1 MKNKVKILFSS
12 IIIIISLIC
21 MVFVFN
27 MNIIPNKYLILFIS
41 LMVILNLLCA
51 FLLFRKSKI
60 LNIIGIILYIILIG
74 TSSFG
79 IYYSSKTINF
89 LNEKFNKVVEVSKY
103 DVIVLK
109 DSNYKK
115 LNDLKNKNIGYLNI
129 NTNIK
134 NLNLKANYTKY
145 NINDLYNKFIN
156 GNIDSM
162 IINDSYLDILEDIYE
177 GFSKKIKII
186 YSYDIKKTKKTEN
199 NIKLKSTNIYLSGSD
214 SRSDTL
220 ALKSRSDVNM
230 IITINPY
237 THTILLTSIPR
248 DYYVQLHGTTG
259 LKDKLTHSGIYGMDM
274 GRQTLEDLFNIK
286 IDYSIK
292 VGMPAVPKIVDLIDG
307 VDIDSDRTFSS
318 FHIKGWTVE
327 QGINHMNGK
336 QALAYARERYAY
348 PEGDIHRIQNQ
359 QQVLEAIFNK
369 IISNKKLLLKYDDI
383 LDSFSELYSSDI
395 PKDYIS
401 KLIKEEIETGKSWK
415 IEKQYVTGQG
425 TKAETY
431 SMPGMNLYVMNPDM
445 NSVNE
450 KAAVINEA
458 YNKNND

>member
-145 NINDLYNKFIN
+145 NIN
-156 GNIDSM
+156 
-162 IINDSYLDILEDIYE
+162 
-177 GFSKKIKII
+177 
-186 YSYDIKKTKKTEN
+186 
-199 NIKLKSTNIYLSGSD
+199 
-214 SRSDTL
+214 
-220 ALKSRSDVNM
+220 V
-230 IITINPY
+230 
-237 THTILLTSIPR
+237 
-248 DYYVQLHGTTG
+248 
-259 LKDKLTHSGIYGMDM
+259 
-274 GRQTLEDLFNIK
+274 
-286 IDYSIK
+286 
-292 VGMPAVPKIVDLIDG
+292 
-307 VDIDSDRTFSS
+307 
-318 FHIKGWTVE
+318 
-327 QGINHMNGK
+327 
-336 QALAYARERYAY
+336 
-348 PEGDIHRIQNQ
+348 IQ
-359 QQVLEAIFNK
+359 
-369 IISNKKLLLKYDDI
+369 
-383 LDSFSELYSSDI
+383 
-395 PKDYIS
+395 
-401 KLIKEEIETGKSWK
+401 
-415 IEKQYVTGQG
+415 
-425 TKAETY
+425 
-431 SMPGMNLYVMNPDM
+431 M
-445 NSVNE
+445 
-450 KAAVINEA
+450 
-458 YNKNND
+458 